1 MICDSND
8 MSVGILRV
16 NSNNTI
22 SQLKCFTASTV
33 SLSMESYASELRL
46 FISNLISVAIWLSTD
61 LDVVGELTNVEAK
74 EWYDFLVKH
83 LMLFFRDG
91 V

>member
-22 SQLKCFTASTV
+22 SQLKCFTASMV

-46 FISNLISVAIWLSTD
+46 FISNLIFVAIWLSTD

-74 EWYDFLVKH
+74 EWYDFLVKR

-91 V
+91 E